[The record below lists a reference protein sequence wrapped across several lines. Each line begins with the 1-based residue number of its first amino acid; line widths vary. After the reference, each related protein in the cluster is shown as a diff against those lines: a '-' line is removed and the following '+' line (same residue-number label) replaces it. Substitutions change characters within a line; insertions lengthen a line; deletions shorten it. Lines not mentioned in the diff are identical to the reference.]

1 MPKRKLGT
9 KEHGGEEG
17 GARKQPPGGADDGA
31 KWSKSKKKRM
41 RAKLAKQN
49 ARQQGSSG
57 DGGPGQRQGKQQQKK
72 ERSEGNNDQT
82 RKKKRQNKHEQSL
95 QDNSAAKQAS
105 NTQQPRELNTSVR
118 AKSALQQS
126 FLARLSGSRFREL
139 NEDLYT
145 TTSDTA
151 FKRFSEN
158 PELFDQYHEGFRKQ
172 VSQWPVNP
180 VDVIIRWIRKK
191 GAQKQGSKKKG
202 SLVVADFGCGDAKL
216 GKELGGQGNQKTK
229 KQKKENGDNNGEF
242 KVHSFDLVA
251 NGNPLITPCDMAN
264 VPLDDGV
271 VDIAVFCLALM
282 GTNIADFIREA
293 HRVLKSD
300 GVIKIAEV
308 RSRFEATADSEDGH
322 GGGGG
327 GKKKTDDSLVNEFID
342 TMDELGFECTQK
354 DRSNRMFILM
364 EFAKNGEKPSTEATF
379 TAKPCIYK
387 RR

>member
-1 MPKRKLGT
+1 
-9 KEHGGEEG
+9 
-17 GARKQPPGGADDGA
+17 
-31 KWSKSKKKRM
+31 M
-41 RAKLAKQN
+41 RAKLSKQN
-49 ARQQGSSG
+49 SRQQEGVHVGGGGG
-57 DGGPGQRQGKQQQKK
+57 DGPGQRERKQQQTM
-72 ERSEGNNDQT
+72 ERSEGNNDQAK
-82 RKKKRQNKHEQSL
+82 RKKKLKQKHESPSH
-95 QDNSAAKQAS
+95 DAGTAGDDDGSGPK
-105 NTQQPRELNTSVR
+105 QPRELITSAR

-180 VDVIIRWIRKK
+180 VDVIIRWIRKT
-191 GAQKQGSKKKG
+191 GGQTQGFKKEP
-202 SLVVADFGCGDAKL
+202 LVVVDFGCGDAKL
-216 GKELGGQGNQKTK
+216 GKELGGKGKSK
-229 KQKKENGDNNGEF
+229 KQKKQNNESQNNVENQF

-264 VPLDDGV
+264 VPLDDGAA
-271 VDIAVFCLALM
+271 DFAVFCLALM

-293 HRVLKSD
+293 HRVLKPD
-300 GVIKIAEV
+300 GLIKIAEV
-308 RSRFEATADSEDGH
+308 RSRFEATADGDDGH
-322 GGGGG
+322 GGGR
-327 GKKKTDDSLVNEFID
+327 GKKRTDDSLLNEFID

-354 DRSNRMFILM
+354 DRSNKMFILM
-364 EFAKNGEKPSTEATF
+364 EFAKTGERPSSEATF